1 MALSEDQFEDKMKM
15 RAMDFI
21 YEAALLGKELGA
33 KIAYAKAVNEWN
45 RENRK
50 VADGVR
56 KTR

>member
-1 MALSEDQFEDKMKM
+1 MALSEDQFEDKMQM

-21 YEAALLGKELGA
+21 YEAALLGKELGP
-33 KIAYAKAVNEWN
+33 KIAYAKEVNEWN
-45 RENRK
+45 RENSK